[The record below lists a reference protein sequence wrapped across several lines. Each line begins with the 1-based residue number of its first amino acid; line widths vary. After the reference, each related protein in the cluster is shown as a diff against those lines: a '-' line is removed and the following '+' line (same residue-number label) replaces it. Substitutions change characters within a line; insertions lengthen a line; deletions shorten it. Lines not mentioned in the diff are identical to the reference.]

1 MASERTEQV
10 RGTSAGEPLKISL
23 DEEKNMSS
31 FRKTFSVHFFFFFRE
46 KGRARERERDN
57 SSLFPNQLNGLAR
70 VHGGGSNSDFRSGR
84 PHGALCAE
92 NDVLASSDADRRG
105 FVAKLA
111 VFSSPAFSTIFS
123 RLFLSVFARIKIKLL
138 SLSPKT
144 HLFPAPR
151 LTRSLSKTVS
161 LALLALMMCSTTSA
175 EVRPSALMSLIWL
188 VLVFQSRFVAA
199 TRIVEVA
206 SSSSLSLSPFLPL
219 SLSLPLSPYHSL
231 ASSR

>member
-46 KGRARERERDN
+46 KG
-57 SSLFPNQLNGLAR
+57 
-70 VHGGGSNSDFRSGR
+70 
-84 PHGALCAE
+84 
-92 NDVLASSDADRRG
+92 SDADRRG

-151 LTRSLSKTVS
+151 LTMSLSKTVS